1 VHKLYHFI
9 PLVACQWEELFRVG
23 FIPRPVADTDM
34 NKFRMKA
41 VNDTDRCVYCAFFY
55 FTSGAGCYATERHSI
70 SSNKV
75 QSSITVTESMKE
87 GEAA

>member
-1 VHKLYHFI
+1 MT
-9 PLVACQWEELFRVG
+9 
-23 FIPRPVADTDM
+23 RPVADM
-34 NKFRMKA
+34 NEFRVKA
-41 VNDTDRCVYCAFFY
+41 VNDTDRCVYCGFFY
-55 FTSGAGCYATERHSI
+55 FTSGAGCYDTERHSI